1 MIAPSGEY
9 AVLNRKVP
17 FLRLIFD
24 DGFITRDILHHRY
37 EGSGTDAHP
46 YIVTWLAED
55 PRDPMKFRDATKWAI
70 TVLSTLAS
78 LVVAFCS
85 SAYSA
90 GLVDVTNEFHVSV
103 EVALLGS
110 SLFVLGFAL
119 GPLLLGALSEAY
131 GRRVIMLVSGVCLT
145 AFSAGVA
152 ASPNIA
158 TVIILLFLAGSLG
171 SAPVAVSGGVIADLF
186 PAKARGV
193 PMGFYAAVPFL
204 AVLGPV
210 IGAAVEVAGGWRWIQ
225 GAMAILAGTVTLA
238 MFWLLP
244 ETYAPVLLSS
254 RARRLTKTTSRV
266 YRSVMD
272 VSHGREHVVGNELR
286 TLLLRPWVL
295 LFREP
300 IVLLLSIYSSI
311 LSGITYMSFAAYP
324 IVFQQIRGWNS
335 LDTGLTFIG
344 MLVGVLFAIP
354 HVLLSHRRYVK
365 RMNRIRCRDT
375 ARLPPE
381 VRLLD
386 ALPASI
392 ALPVGLFWFA
402 WTIVPVS
409 IPWIVPVLGSV
420 PVGYGLLMIFLPCY
434 NYLVD
439 AYTIYAASVMAACT
453 LMNSVFAAAFPLFTD
468 QMYQGLGPR
477 WAASVPAFL
486 ALACVPIP
494 FVLHRYGA
502 LIRARCFYAAEADAY
517 LDRMLR
523 VEVREVPEWQD
534 VHCQG

>member
-1 MIAPSGEY
+1 MAPSGEY
-9 AVLNRKVP
+9 AVLNREVP

-24 DGFITRDILHHRY
+24 DGFITHDILDHRY

-46 YIVTWLAED
+46 YIVTWLADD
-55 PRDPMKFRDATKWAI
+55 PRDPMAFRDTTKWAI
-70 TVLSTLAS
+70 AVLSTLAS
-78 LVVAFCS
+78 LIVALCS

-90 GLVDVTNEFHVSV
+90 GLADITDEFHVSA

-110 SLFVLGFAL
+110 SFFVLGFAL

-131 GRRVIMLVSGVCLT
+131 GRRMIMLASGVFLT
-145 AFSAGVA
+145 AFSAGAA

-186 PAKARGV
+186 SAKARGA
-193 PMGFYAAVPFL
+193 PMGLYAAVPFL

-210 IGAAVEVAGGWRWIQ
+210 IGAAVEVGGGWRWIQ

-238 MFWLLP
+238 LFWLLP
-244 ETYAPVLLSS
+244 ETYAPVLLAS
-254 RARRLTKTTSRV
+254 RARRLTKTTARV

-272 VSHGREHVVGNELR
+272 IGHSRDHIVGNELR

-300 IVLLLSIYSSI
+300 IVLLLSVYSSI
-311 LSGITYMSFAAYP
+311 LNGITYMSFAAYP

-344 MLVGVLFAIP
+344 MLVGVLCAIP
-354 HVLLSHRRYVK
+354 HVLVSHTEYVK
-365 RMNRIRCRDT
+365 KMSRTRYRDT

-386 ALPASI
+386 AFPASI

-439 AYTIYAASVMAACT
+439 SYTIYAASVMAACT

-468 QMYQGLGPR
+468 QMYQGLGPQ

-494 FVLHRYGA
+494 FVLYRYGA

-517 LDRMLR
+517 LGRMLR
-523 VEVREVPEWQD
+523 VEVREVEEWKD
-534 VHCQG
+534 MHCQG